1 MVKDV
6 KETLKE
12 SNVYFAK
19 MRKDIPETRNA
30 FVELL
35 QSVHR
40 DGALS
45 AKFKELIAV
54 AISAS
59 THCEACMIY
68 HTKNALEM
76 GATRAEIMESL
87 SVAIMMGGGPVAF
100 SSTPTVMKTIEEF
113 SK

>member
-1 MVKDV
+1 MTKNV

-35 QSVHR
+35 QSVHK
-40 DGALS
+40 DGALT
-45 AKFKELIAV
+45 AKFKELICI
-54 AISAS
+54 AISLTA
-59 THCEACMIY
+59 HCEGCIIY

-76 GATRAEIMESL
+76 GATRAEIMEACSC
-87 SVAIMMGGGPVAF
+87 AIVMGGGPVAF
-100 SSTPTVMKTIEEF
+100 GSIPTVMKTIEEF

>member
-1 MVKDV
+1 MAKDV

-35 QSVHR
+35 QSIHK

-45 AKFKELIAV
+45 AKFKELICI
-54 AISAS
+54 AISLYA
-59 THCEACMIY
+59 HCEGCMIY

-76 GATRAEIMESL
+76 GATRAEIMEACSC
-87 SVAIMMGGGPVAF
+87 AMMMGGGPVAF
-100 SSTPTVMKTIEEF
+100 GSIPTVMKAIEEF